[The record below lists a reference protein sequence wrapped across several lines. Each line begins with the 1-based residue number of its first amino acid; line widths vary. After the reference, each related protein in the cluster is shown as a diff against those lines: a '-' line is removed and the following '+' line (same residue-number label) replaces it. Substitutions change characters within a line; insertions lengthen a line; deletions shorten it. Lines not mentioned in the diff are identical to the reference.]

1 MFDRILAPAT
11 KAAVDR
17 LSALV
22 SKRGFY
28 LAGGT
33 GCAMHLGHRMSQDLD
48 FFTPVDFSPSEL
60 WAELKR
66 IGECTPDYTEAGT
79 WVGEFIGTKAGFFH
93 YAYPLLGKTG
103 AFLGLA
109 VASLEDIGC
118 MKIEAIVGRGRK
130 RDFIDLYF
138 LLREMGFDL
147 ELLLELFRNKYAYS
161 PANGVH
167 VLKSL
172 IYFVDA
178 DADPEPVMLVDYS
191 WPEIKGKLTALVSR
205 QKI

>member
-17 LSALV
+17 LSALI

-33 GCAMHLGHRMSQDLD
+33 GCALQLGHRMSQDLD
-48 FFTPVDFSPSEL
+48 FFTAADFSASEL

-66 IGECTPDYTEAGT
+66 IGECAPDYTDAGT
-79 WVGEFIGTKAGFFH
+79 WVGEFLGTKAGFFH
-93 YAYPLLGKTG
+93 YPYPLLGKTV
-103 AFLGLA
+103 AFSGLA

-147 ELLLELFRNKYAYS
+147 ESLLGLFRNKYAYS

-178 DADPEPVMLVDYS
+178 EADPEPMMLVDYS
-191 WPEIKGKLTALVSR
+191 WPEIKGILTALVSR